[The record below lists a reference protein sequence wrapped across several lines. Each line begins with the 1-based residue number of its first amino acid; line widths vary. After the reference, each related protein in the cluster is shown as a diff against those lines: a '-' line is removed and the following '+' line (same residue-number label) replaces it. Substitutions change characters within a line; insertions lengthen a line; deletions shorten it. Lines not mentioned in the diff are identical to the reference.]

1 MMNNRSRFSMIVSQW
16 KRIAPTLAVILLF
29 GMPVWNSHAQEV
41 TKAPM
46 TITANEWKLYT
57 EKFLSPEGRII
68 DDANGNISHSEG
80 QGYGLLLAVLAGRQD
95 DFELIWTFTKT
106 ELLIRNDGLSAW
118 KWDPGVRPHIVDTNN
133 ASDGDILIAYAL
145 TLAGRKWP
153 NTEYLTYAH
162 TIANTLLAKQIVVYN
177 GETILLPAIRG
188 FSQDDRKDGPIIN
201 LSYWVFEAFP
211 VLNEVAP
218 SPKWNALKLS
228 GLKLLSR
235 SRFGSV
241 KLPSDWISLGEKPM
255 PANGFPPEFSY
266 NNVRIPLY
274 LVRSSNGADQLTVDL
289 TAAMTQKNGDVR
301 LVNVQ
306 TDATVTSLSEPG
318 YRILNELV
326 SCAKSGQKISAGLK
340 EFQPTHYY
348 PSTLHLLSLAYIK
361 EVYPRCL

>member
-1 MMNNRSRFSMIVSQW
+1 MMNSFIYISIICKLW
-16 KRIAPTLAVILLF
+16 KRAAATVTVILLF
-29 GMPVWNSHAQEV
+29 NMAVWNSLAQDV
-41 TKAPM
+41 NNVPM
-46 TITANEWKLYT
+46 TINATEWKLYT

-118 KWDPGVRPHIVDTNN
+118 KWDPSVRPHIVDTNN

-145 TLAGRKWP
+145 SLAGRKWP
-153 NTEYLTYAH
+153 NTEYLTYAR

-188 FSQDDRKDGPIIN
+188 FTQDDRKDGPIIN

-211 VLNEVAP
+211 VLNDVAP

-228 GLKLLSR
+228 GLKLLSQ
-235 SRFGSV
+235 SRFGSA
-241 KLPSDWISLGEKPM
+241 KLPSDWISIAEMPT

-274 LVRSSNGADQLTVDL
+274 LVRAGNGSDQLTVDIA
-289 TAAMTQKNGDVR
+289 AAMTQKNGDVR

-306 TDATVTSLSEPG
+306 TDATVTLLNEPG
-318 YRILNELV
+318 YRILTELAA
-326 SCAKSGQKISAGLK
+326 CAKSGQKISTALK

-348 PSTLHLLSLAYIK
+348 PSTLHLLSLSYIK

>member
-1 MMNNRSRFSMIVSQW
+1 MMNKRSPISMVLSQLKRAATAIAAIALFS
-16 KRIAPTLAVILLF
+16 
-29 GMPVWNSHAQEV
+29 MPVWHSRAQDINNV
-41 TKAPM
+41 SM
-46 TITANEWKLYT
+46 TINPNEWKLYT

-118 KWDPGVRPHIVDTNN
+118 KWDPSVRPHIVDTNN

-145 TLAGRKWP
+145 TLASRKWQ
-153 NTEYLTYAH
+153 NTDYLSYAR
-162 TIANTLLAKQIVVYN
+162 TIANTLLTKQIVVYN

-188 FSQDDRKDGPIIN
+188 FTKDDRKDGPIIN

-211 VLNEVAP
+211 VLNDVAP
-218 SPKWNALKLS
+218 SPKWDALKLS
-228 GLKLLSR
+228 GLKLLSQ

-241 KLPSDWISLGEKPM
+241 KLPSDWISIAEKPT

-274 LVRSSNGADQLTVDL
+274 LVRAGNGADELTVDL
-289 TAAMTQKNGDVR
+289 TAAITQKNGDVR

-306 TDATVTSLSEPG
+306 TDATVSSLNEPG
-318 YRILNELV
+318 YRILPELA
-326 SCAKSGQKISAGLK
+326 SCANSGQKISAALK

-348 PSTLHLLSLAYIK
+348 PSTLHLLSLSYIK